1 MLLPL
6 CQAYN
11 SLNNRLSSL
20 EIILDL
26 DKSNLLKEIKS
37 KEINDDNLK
46 NENVEEYIKIF
57 NSRQSEKN
65 NN

>member
-26 DKSNLLKEIKS
+26 DKNKLLKEIKS
-37 KEINDDNLK
+37 NEIKDDNIT